1 MAEKKNFDSDF
12 CGSLPL
18 HHINSIQDYGYLLVL
33 DIKSLVFLQV
43 SENVSGLLQRKLQEI
58 IGSPLS
64 EYMEQDDVIKIRD
77 LVDKGIK
84 NRVPLS
90 LSFLESFIKDN
101 FNALLHIKSDYLIIE
116 LEKAGGDGNS
126 SFSDVYQKLKYISA
140 TIDLA
145 DTVQQV
151 CDIAIRELRQVSG
164 FDGVLMYRFDEDWN
178 GTVIAENKDDRL
190 TAYFGQTFPAS
201 DVPKQARQL
210 YLKNPYRLIPDRN
223 YQPVRLYPVI
233 NPITNA
239 FIDLSDCNLRG
250 VAAVHLEYMKNMGI
264 EASMSIRVIYNDTL
278 WGLISCHHIGAKYI
292 DFEVCS
298 IFEWLSDVIS
308 NKISLLINKERY
320 HIAQE
325 LQQKR
330 VALTDQ
336 VYSDGDL
343 ATGLL
348 NHHDTNIMSLFGAT
362 GAVLVLNGKTESTGH
377 VPGKDELENLM
388 LWLEGKNLNEVFS
401 TDYIAGLYAEA
412 EEYADRVSGLIFIPI
427 NTNKA
432 DFVVC
437 FRPELIEDISW
448 GGNPNMAIN
457 FEKDSK
463 VYHPR
468 NSFELW
474 KQTVS
479 QHSLPWTSHELEVAE
494 SLRNFLFEFRAK
506 QLLQ

>member
-33 DIKSLVFLQV
+33 DIKSLLFVQV
-43 SENVSGLLQRKLQEI
+43 SENVSGLLHKELKDI

-64 EYMEQDDVIKIRD
+64 DCIEHDDLLKISD
-77 LVDKGIK
+77 LVNKGIK
-84 NRVPLS
+84 ERVPLS
-90 LSFLESFIKDN
+90 LGFSDSSITDT
-101 FNALLHIKSDYLIIE
+101 FNALLHIKSDILIIE
-116 LEKAGGDGNS
+116 LEKAGTGGSS
-126 SFSDVYQKLKYISA
+126 SFSDTYQRIKHISA

-145 DTVQQV
+145 ATVQQV
-151 CDIAIRELRQVSG
+151 CDIAIRELRNISG
-164 FDGVLMYRFDEDWN
+164 FDGVLMYQFDEEWN
-178 GTVIAENKDDRL
+178 GTVIAENKDERL
-190 TAYFGQTFPAS
+190 SAYFGQTFPAS

-223 YQPVRLYPVI
+223 YKPVRLYPVI
-233 NPITNA
+233 NPVTNA
-239 FIDLSDCNLRG
+239 FTDLSDCNLRG

-278 WGLISCHHIGAKYI
+278 WGLISCHHIGPKYI

-298 IFEWLSDVIS
+298 TFEWLSDVIS

-320 HIAQE
+320 QIAQE

-330 VALTDQ
+330 IILTDQ
-336 VYSDGDL
+336 VYSDGEL
-343 ATGLL
+343 AAGLM
-348 NHHDTNIMSLFGAT
+348 HHQEANIMSLFGAT
-362 GAVLVLNGKTESTGH
+362 GAVLVLNGKIESTGL
-377 VPGKDELENLM
+377 VPGKDELENLL
-388 LWLEGKNLNEVFS
+388 LWLEGKNQDKVFS

-448 GGNPNMAIN
+448 GGNPNLAIN

-506 QLLQ
+506 QLLH